1 MSHMRLELTRKSELA
16 LQALSVLSRTDDG
29 FANGPEIA
37 DALSISTHYLATVM
51 APLSRAGW
59 VRSATGPRGG
69 YRLSLDISNHSV
81 LDLIESV
88 EGTVDRDRCM
98 HGDVLQ
104 PVQEPCSLHQP
115 WTRARD
121 ALLEELD
128 AANLGEVLGIES

>member
-1 MSHMRLELTRKSELA
+1 MRLELTRKSELA
-16 LQALSVLSRTDDG
+16 LRALSVLSRTDGG

-69 YRLSLDISNHSV
+69 YRLSLDISSHSV

-88 EGTVDRDRCM
+88 EGIVDRDSCM
-98 HGDVLQ
+98 HGDVMQ

-121 ALLEELD
+121 ALLKELD